1 MTLTSLTHQPG
12 AFAQRVLDRHAV
24 TVTGNPAGRP
34 MLFAH
39 GFGCDQAMWR
49 HVAPAFEADHL
60 VVRFDHAGAGAAD
73 PSAFTPERYAS
84 LQDYADDVLA
94 ICHALD
100 LRDVAFVGHSV
111 SAIIGVLAANAEPE
125 RFGAL
130 ALIGPSPRYVDDGEY
145 RGGFSRADI
154 DGLLE
159 MMDIDALSWASALA
173 PMVVGDPARDDAVEE
188 LSGSFCRTD
197 PAAARHFAR
206 LTFLSDN
213 RADLARVRVPTLIV
227 QAAADVVAPAAVGE
241 YVHAAIAG
249 SELAVLDVTG
259 HAPHLTAPEQ
269 TIEVLRA
276 HLPR

>member
-1 MTLTSLTHQPG
+1 MTTTLLTPERG
-12 AFAQRVLDRHAV
+12 AFAQRVLARHAV

-49 HVAPAFEADHL
+49 ATAPAFEADHL
-60 VVRFDHAGAGAAD
+60 VVRFDHAGAGDAD
-73 PSAFTPERYAS
+73 PAAFTPERYES

-100 LRDVAFVGHSV
+100 LRDVVYVGHSV
-111 SAIIGVLAANAEPE
+111 SAMIGVLAANAEPE

-130 ALIGPSPRYVDDGEY
+130 ALICPSPRYVDDGEY
-145 RGGFSRADI
+145 RGGFSRGDV

-159 MMDIDALSWASALA
+159 IMDVDALSWAGALA
-173 PMVVGDPARDDAVEE
+173 PMVVGDPDRVDVLDE
-188 LSGSFCRTD
+188 LTGSFCRTD

-213 RADLARVRVPTLIV
+213 RADLARVRVPTLVV
-227 QAAADVVAPAAVGE
+227 QCARDTVAPLAVGE
-241 YVHAAIAG
+241 YVAAAIAD
-249 SELAVLDVTG
+249 SALVVLDAMG
-259 HAPHLTAPEQ
+259 HAPHLTDPQ
-269 TIEVLRA
+269 LTIEVLRA
-276 HLPR
+276 HLAG